1 MSRTSR
7 LHLDPDALRSTAA
20 RLHQVGEQYDASAA
34 AAPLAG
40 VGATAPLVA
49 LVLSSYLEA
58 AALIVS
64 EVRVLGVAVDAART
78 DVEIADSQSA
88 LDLFRVTNPAESL
101 AS

>member
-34 AAPLAG
+34 AVPLAG
-40 VGATAPLVA
+40 TGATAPLVA
-49 LVLSSYLEA
+49 LALGAHLEA
-58 AALIVS
+58 AALTVS
-64 EVRVLGVAVDAART
+64 EARVLGVAVTAART
-78 DVEIADSQSA
+78 EVEIADAQSA
-88 LDLFRVTNPAESL
+88 LDLFRVTDPAESL